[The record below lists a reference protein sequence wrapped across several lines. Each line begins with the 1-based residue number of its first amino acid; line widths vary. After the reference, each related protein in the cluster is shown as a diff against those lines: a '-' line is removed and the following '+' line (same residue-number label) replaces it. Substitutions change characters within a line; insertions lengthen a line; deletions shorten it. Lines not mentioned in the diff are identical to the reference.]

1 MAESMNTYNCFT
13 EAYFDLCRQI
23 RDESEFDSSPRGLRV
38 KEKLGVQ
45 FRIRKARGRLPKI
58 AARNFSLTYF
68 VAETLW
74 YLSGSNSTD
83 WISRYAS
90 FWKDISDDGKTANS
104 AYGARIFRSHPR
116 IGNGKIVQWDYV
128 KEELRRDPDSRRAV
142 IHIKTPDDSVV
153 SSKDVPCTL
162 ALQFFIR
169 NNHLD
174 LHVNMRSS
182 DIILGLAYDVP
193 AFTTMQEIL
202 ANELGVDLGEYVHTS
217 NSLHCYERDFD
228 MLNDIVEEG
237 SAVFPVNGIFPPDNE
252 MTPYP
257 KTFPLGELM
266 DIERSI
272 NAMSEGEIRDGISPI
287 TSEIKASLKDP
298 VALALAD
305 DWSSILLSNRARKL
319 KDEKLAKLK
328 ILQTKDTEY
337 HFFKR

>member
-1 MAESMNTYNCFT
+1 MVKNLNTYYSFT
-13 EAYFDLCRQI
+13 EAYIDLCRQI
-23 RDESEFDSSPRGLRV
+23 RDESEFDTAPRGLRV

-45 FRIRKARGRLPKI
+45 FRITNVRHRLPKLN
-58 AARNFSLTYF
+58 ARNFSLTYF

-90 FWKDISDDGKTANS
+90 FWRDISDDGKTANS
-104 AYGARIFRSHPR
+104 AYGARIFKPHAR
-116 IGNGKIVQWDYV
+116 IGDGKLVQWEYV

-142 IHIKTPDDSVV
+142 IHIRTPSDSVIL
-153 SSKDVPCTL
+153 SKDVPCTL

-169 NNHLD
+169 DGYLH

-182 DIILGLAYDVP
+182 DVILGIAYDIP

-202 ANELGVDLGEYVHTS
+202 ANELGVSLGEYVHTS
-217 NSLHCYERDFD
+217 NSLHCYERDFL

-237 SAVFPVNGIFPPDNE
+237 RNVSSDTGMI
-252 MTPYP
+252 PYP
-257 KTFPLGELM
+257 KVFPLSELLSV
-266 DIERSI
+266 ENSI
-272 NAMSEGEIRDGISPI
+272 NIMNEGEVRDGISPI
-287 TSEIKASLKDP
+287 SPEMKASLTDP
-298 VALALAD
+298 VALTLVD

-319 KDEKLAKLK
+319 KDERLTKLK

>member
-1 MAESMNTYNCFT
+1 MVEKMNTYNSFT
-13 EAYFDLCRQI
+13 EAYTDLCRQI
-23 RDESEFDSSPRGLRV
+23 RDESEFDSSPRGLRI

-45 FRIRKARGRLPKI
+45 FRITNARQRLPKT

-74 YLSGSNSTD
+74 YLSGSNSTE
-83 WISRYAS
+83 WISRYAP
-90 FWKDISDDGKTANS
+90 FWKEISDDGKTANS
-104 AYGARIFRSHPR
+104 AYGSRIFRPHPR
-116 IGNGKIVQWDYV
+116 IGGGKISQWDYV
-128 KEELRRDPDSRRAV
+128 KEELHRDPDSRRAV
-142 IHIKTPDDSVV
+142 IHIRTPDDSII

-169 NNHLD
+169 NERLH

-193 AFTTMQEIL
+193 AFTTIQEIL
-202 ANELGVDLGEYVHTS
+202 ANELGIDLGEYVHTS
-217 NSLHCYERDFD
+217 NSLHCYERDFV

-237 SAVFPVNGIFPPDNE
+237 SNLHSAGG
-252 MTPYP
+252 MAPYP
-257 KTFPLGELM
+257 KTFPIGELM

-287 TSEIKASLKDP
+287 TSEIRESLKDP
-298 VALALAD
+298 VALTLAD

-328 ILQTKDTEY
+328 ILQTKDIEY